1 MHRLY
6 SLGHDP
12 LLGFVVGVGDILNGT
27 ITTVD
32 KTGNVVVQ
40 QIGRYTDRK
49 ASTVAEALIRQFIHL
64 KTDVNTAMGLPA
76 PLMGLFN
83 IMQFGELGTEKQTVA
98 EIVQGMYYEATTSN
112 TSARRASPPCSPRSR
127 CESHTSPNESMRGI
141 A

>member
-32 KTGNVVVQ
+32 KTGNVVVP

-98 EIVQGMYYEATTSN
+98 EIVQGMYYEGYDFEHFCAQSIPTMLAEIAVRVSYF
-112 TSARRASPPCSPRSR
+112 SKRIH
-127 CESHTSPNESMRGI
+127 EGI